1 MNVVVIGSGY
11 VGLVSGTCFSEFGA
25 KVVCIDTDE
34 NKINQLVKGII
45 PIYEPGLSDMV
56 LKNHHKGNLDFS
68 LPSKEVISNADII
81 FIAVGT
87 PERRGDGHADLSYV
101 YDAVENLASD
111 LDGYTVIVN
120 KSTVPVGTARKVRNI
135 VFEKNPKAQF
145 DVASNPEFLRE
156 GSAIEDFMNPDRV
169 IIGTDSK
176 KAEKLLRNLY
186 QPLFLRETPILFTD
200 FESAEIIK
208 YASNAFLATKISFI
222 NEISSLCEKA
232 GGDIEKISTG
242 MGFDSRIGDKFLNA
256 GPGYGGSCFPKDT
269 LAILKTAEDFD
280 VPLGIIRAAVEAN
293 ENQKIQTAKKITEYY
308 ENLSKSKPTLT
319 ILGLSFKPNTD
330 DMRDSPSLKIIEEL
344 HSRGFNIKAHDPIC
358 LENAKDKV
366 HKDIKLC
373 NNLSEAA
380 EGSDGIVLVTEW
392 NDYRALNFFEL
403 GKIMNKKIL
412 FDLRNIYNP
421 QQIRKFGFEHIGI
434 GKKL

>member
-1 MNVVVIGSGY
+1 MNVVVIGTGY

-25 KVVCIDTDE
+25 KVICIDTDK
-34 NKINQLVKGII
+34 NKINQLKDGII
-45 PIYEPGLSDMV
+45 PIYESGLSEMV
-56 LKNHHKGNLDFS
+56 LKNYRKGTLDFS
-68 LPSKEVISNADII
+68 LPCKEVISNADII

-87 PERRGDGHADLSYV
+87 PERRGDGHADLTYV
-101 YDAVENLASD
+101 FNAVEDLASD

-120 KSTVPVGTARKVRNI
+120 KSTVPVGTARKVHKI
-135 VFEKNPKAQF
+135 ISEKNPKAEF

-156 GSAIEDFMNPDRV
+156 GSAIEDFMCPDRV
-169 IIGTDSK
+169 IIGTDSE
-176 KAEKLLRNLY
+176 KAEKQLRDLY

-222 NEISSLCEKA
+222 NEISTLCEKT
-232 GGDIEKISTG
+232 GGDIGMISTG

-280 VPLGIIRAAVEAN
+280 VPLGIIKAAVKAN
-293 ENQKIQTAKKITEYY
+293 ENQKINTAKKIIEHYK
-308 ENLSKSKPTLT
+308 NLIQLNPTLSV
-319 ILGLSFKPNTD
+319 LGLSFKPNTD
-330 DMRDSPSLKIIEEL
+330 DMRESPSLKIIEEL
-344 HSRGFNIKAHDPIC
+344 HNSGFNLKVHDPVCI
-358 LENAKDKV
+358 ENAKDMV

-373 NNLSEAA
+373 SDLIEAV
-380 EGSDGIVLVTEW
+380 EDSDGIVLVTEW
-392 NDYRALNFFEL
+392 NDYRALNFIEL

-421 QQIRKFGFEHIGI
+421 HQIRKYGFEYIGI

>member
-25 KVVCIDTDE
+25 KVICIDTDE
-34 NKINQLVKGII
+34 NKINQLKKGII
-45 PIYEPGLSDMV
+45 PIYEPGLSEMV
-56 LKNHHKGNLDFS
+56 LKNHRKGNLDFS
-68 LPSKEVISNADII
+68 LPSKEVISKADVI

-101 YDAVENLASD
+101 YNAVENLASD

-120 KSTVPVGTARKVRNI
+120 KSTVPVGTARKVHDI
-135 VFEKNPKAQF
+135 IFKKNPKAQF

-222 NEISSLCEKA
+222 NEISGLCERT

-242 MGFDSRIGDKFLNA
+242 MGLDSRIGDKFLNA

-280 VPLGIIRAAVEAN
+280 VSLGIIRAAVEAN
-293 ENQKIQTAKKITEYY
+293 ENQKTQTAKKIIEYY
-308 ENLSKSKPTLT
+308 ENLSISTPTLT

-330 DMRDSPSLKIIEEL
+330 DMRESPSLKIIEEL
-344 HSRGFNIKAHDPIC
+344 HSRGFNLKVHDPIC
-358 LENAKDKV
+358 LENAKDKLQ
-366 HKDIKLC
+366 KDVKLS
-373 NNLSEAA
+373 NDLNEAA
-380 EGSDGIVLVTEW
+380 KGSDGIVLVTEW
-392 NDYRALNFFEL
+392 NDYRALNFLEL

-421 QQIRKFGFEHIGI
+421 QQIMKFGFEHIGI
-434 GKKL
+434 GKKS